1 MTYPR
6 IGLIGA
12 TGETGSSILNGLLSA
27 SQDFHIVALARP
39 SSLAKPANL
48 ALKAKGIELRPLDL
62 TASQAEIVASLQNVD
77 ILISAI
83 GPSDQLAQIPLATAA
98 KTAGIKRFIPCAFVT
113 VIPAGGIHLL
123 RDQKQQ
129 VYEHIFK
136 SGLHYTIIDVGWWYQ
151 ISVPRVPS
159 GRLDAYAFVTNKN
172 EIPGDGTVLSGLT
185 DLRDIGKYVAKIVVD
200 DRTLNKW
207 VFVYNELWSQ
217 NSIYD
222 FVEKK
227 TGEKIERNYVSG
239 EDLVA
244 RIEGTGDVADM
255 AALMVKVPAQYMHSW
270 GVRGDNTP
278 EYAKYLGYLTS
289 KELYPDMQFTSFESY
304 FDEALAGTAKT
315 VYEELKAKFAAA
327 QQQNSS

>member
-1 MTYPR
+1 MAPPR

-12 TGETGSSILNGLLSA
+12 TGETGSSVLNGLLSA

-48 ALKAKGIELRPLDL
+48 ALKAKEIEL
-62 TASQAEIVASLQNVD
+62 QIVASLQNID

-83 GPSDQLAQIPLATAA
+83 CPSDQLAQISLATAA

-136 SGLHYTIIDVGWWYQ
+136 LGLHYTIIDVGWWYQ
-151 ISVPRVPS
+151 ISISRVPS
-159 GRLDAYAFVTNKN
+159 GKLDAYAFVTNKN

-207 VFVYNELWSQ
+207 IFVYNELWSQ

-222 FVEKK
+222 LVENK
-227 TGEKIERNYVSG
+227 TGDGEKIARNYVSK

-244 RIEGTGDVADM
+244 RIEGAGDVADM

-278 EYAKYLGYLTS
+278 EYAKYLGDLTS
-289 KELYPDMQFTSFESY
+289 KDLYPDLQFTSFESY
-304 FDEALAGTAKT
+304 VDEALAGTAKT
-315 VYEELKAKFAAA
+315 VYEGLKAKFAAA